1 MDIGTK
7 YKETMK
13 AIGKNIVIKHVDE
26 EVKTSSGLVLSG
38 EDTNQLRYKRGK
50 VVTPGTE
57 VKSIQEGDEIY
68 YDRAQS
74 YTMIIHDEQFTI
86 IQERD
91 VVVVL

>member
-1 MDIGTK
+1 
-7 YKETMK
+7 MK
-13 AIGKNIVIKHVDE
+13 AIGKNIVIRHIDE

-38 EDTNQLRYKRGK
+38 DDTNQLRYKRGI

-68 YDRAQS
+68 YDKAQS
-74 YTMIIHDEQFTI
+74 YTMIIHDEQLTI

>member
-1 MDIGTK
+1 
-7 YKETMK
+7 MK
-13 AIGKNIVIKHVDE
+13 AIGKNIIVRQIDE

-57 VKSIQEGDEIY
+57 VKAIQEGDEIY
-68 YDRAQS
+68 YDKAQS
-74 YTMIIHDEQFTI
+74 YTMIIRDEQFTI

-91 VVVVL
+91 VVLVL

>member
-1 MDIGTK
+1 
-7 YKETMK
+7 MK
-13 AIGKNIVIKHVDE
+13 AIGKNIVIKNIDE
-26 EVKTSSGLVLSG
+26 EIKTASGLVLSG

-50 VVTPGTE
+50 VVTPGTD

-86 IQERD
+86 IQDRD
-91 VVVVL
+91 VVLVL

>member
-1 MDIGTK
+1 MR
-7 YKETMK
+7 
-13 AIGKNIVIKHVDE
+13 AIGKNIVIRQIDE

-57 VKSIQEGDEIY
+57 VKAIQEGDEIY
-68 YDRAQS
+68 YDKAQS
-74 YTMIIHDEQFTI
+74 YTMIIRDEQFTI

-91 VVVVL
+91 VVLVL